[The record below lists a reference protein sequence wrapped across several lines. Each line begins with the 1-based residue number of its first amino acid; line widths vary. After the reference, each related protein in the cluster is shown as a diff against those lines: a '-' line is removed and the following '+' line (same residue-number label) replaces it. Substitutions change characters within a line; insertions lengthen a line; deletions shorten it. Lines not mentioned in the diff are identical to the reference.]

1 MKKNAEMKFR
11 HFLSVLE
18 ENNVNIVNPQVS
30 LIMPALKFDELS
42 HAAYPD
48 IMIEQGKLELSL
60 WNKEINLTGALAK
73 GKITAAVTSDAWSD
87 TGNIRPPRSVLTGQP
102 YSSRKEIIA

>member
-18 ENNVNIVNPQVS
+18 ENNVNIVNPQIS
-30 LIMPALKFDELS
+30 LIMPALKFDALS

-48 IMIEQGKLELSL
+48 IVIEQGKLELSL

-73 GKITAAVTSDAWSD
+73 GKS
-87 TGNIRPPRSVLTGQP
+87 RQP
-102 YSSRKEIIA
+102 SHRTHCFLPSK